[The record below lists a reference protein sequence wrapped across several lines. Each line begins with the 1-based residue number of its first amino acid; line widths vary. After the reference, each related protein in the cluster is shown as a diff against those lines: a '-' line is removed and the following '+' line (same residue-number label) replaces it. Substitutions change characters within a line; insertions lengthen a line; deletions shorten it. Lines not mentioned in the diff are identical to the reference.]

1 MPHPSDVPRV
11 LCDVSVQENYT
22 ASKYAFSAKDLES
35 KEVQLLSCVWKP
47 QVGEAEREL
56 MVSEDAKPI
65 LKFDD
70 DGGEFE
76 NGAFVL
82 EWDKVQVLAT
92 NDVGFSWVNKG
103 GKEEGLAA

>member
-1 MPHPSDVPRV
+1 M
-11 LCDVSVQENYT
+11 SVQESYT

-35 KEVQLLSCVWKP
+35 EEVRLLSCAWKP
-47 QVGEAEREL
+47 QVGEGERQL

-92 NDVGFSWVNKG
+92 NDVGFSWVKVGRKKG
-103 GKEEGLAA
+103 WLRSEYLQQDK